1 MLMLKKIKT
10 IGPAAMV
17 AAAFIGPGTVTTA
30 TLSGAQYGY
39 TLLWAITFSII
50 ATVVL
55 QEMSARLG
63 IIAKLGLGEAIRK
76 KTTHNILKIPAAILV
91 VSAILIGNAAY
102 EAGNVSGAVLGVSPY
117 INISLGGVNLM
128 VLGIGLVAF
137 LLLFTANYKQIE
149 GFLIVMVSL
158 MGVVFLIAAVA
169 IQPNW
174 IEVIQH
180 IFQPQIP
187 EGSLI
192 MAVGLIG
199 TTIVPYNLFLHASA
213 VKKRWSGAEYLT
225 LSRWDTLLSVLLGG
239 LITMAIL
246 ITASVAFSG
255 SNSSVGSIKD
265 LALQLVPVLGDSAS
279 LFISIGFLFA
289 GLSSAI
295 TAPLAAAFATSEI
308 MNWGDQMTSV
318 RFRMVWMFVLGIGV
332 LFSSLGFKPIAVI
345 LFAQVANGLLLP
357 IIAIF
362 LLWIMNDKQ
371 IMGRYTNSVGVNIAA
386 VLVIL
391 VTISLGLKSILSA
404 FGVF

>member
-1 MLMLKKIKT
+1 MLKKIKT

-50 ATVVL
+50 ATVIL

-76 KTTHNILKIPAAILV
+76 KTTHNILRIPAAILV

-102 EAGNVSGAVLGVSPY
+102 EAGNISGAVLGVSPY
-117 INISLGGVNLM
+117 INASVGGVNVM
-128 VLGIGLVAF
+128 VIGIGLLAF
-137 LLLFTANYKQIE
+137 LLLFTANYKRIE
-149 GFLIVMVSL
+149 GFLVVMVSL
-158 MGVVFLIAAVA
+158 MGIVFLVAAIA

-174 IEVIQH
+174 MEVISH

-187 EGSLI
+187 EGALI

-213 VKKRWSGAEYLT
+213 VKKRWSGAEYLSF
-225 LSRWDTLLSVLLGG
+225 SRWDTLLSVLLGG

-255 SNSSVGSIKD
+255 SDSSVGGIKD
-265 LALQLVPVLGDSAS
+265 LAFQLVPVLGDRAT
-279 LFISIGFLFA
+279 LFVSMGFLFA

-295 TAPLAAAFATSEI
+295 TAPLAAAFATAEI
-308 MNWGDQMTSV
+308 MNWGDQMTSI
-318 RFRMVWMFVLGIGV
+318 RFRIVWMFVLGIGV
-332 LFSSLGFKPIAVI
+332 LFSSLGFKPTAVI

-371 IMGRYTNSVGVNIAA
+371 IMGKHINSVGVNIAGTI
-386 VLVIL
+386 VIL

-404 FGVF
+404 FGAF